1 MSHCL
6 CLLSLIH
13 RQTLQG
19 QKSGAGGGSVLLT
32 KPYAVQEHPE
42 GYILCVYVALWL
54 PAYDKTM
61 CV

>member
-42 GYILCVYVALWL
+42 GYILCVYVAL
-54 PAYDKTM
+54 
-61 CV
+61 